1 MFWNTWNC
9 FSNDFI
15 DRDQVTVAR
24 ISFCNWIYFLS
35 PTIRISLQTP
45 RQSAGEQHRRVAW
58 PGVITFM
65 IRIWLLHSRHFWESV
80 EQRGWCFK
88 LLWFWAT
95 WTISWVHYA
104 EALYW
109 MRHLSWGMWRA
120 GEYWGGEMLQ
130 VGGWTDLMLTFHIDW
145 LLSLDES
152 ILTTDKYLN
161 WILSNGDTDNEN
173 WVDTTVHNWDDLKLW
188 DN

>member
-35 PTIRISLQTP
+35 PTIRISLPTP
-45 RQSAGEQHRRVAW
+45 RQRAGEQHRRVAW

-145 LLSLDES
+145 LLMRAFLQPINISTEFLVMETQ
-152 ILTTDKYLN
+152 IMKTGLTQLCISQMTWKFG
-161 WILSNGDTDNEN
+161 IT
-173 WVDTTVHNWDDLKLW
+173 
-188 DN
+188 

>member
-35 PTIRISLQTP
+35 PTIRISLPTP
-45 RQSAGEQHRRVAW
+45 RQRAGEQHRRVAW

-95 WTISWVHYA
+95 WTISRVHYA

-120 GEYWGGEMLQ
+120 GEYLGRGNVTSWGL
-130 VGGWTDLMLTFHIDW
+130 DW
-145 LLSLDES
+145 LDAYISHW
-152 ILTTDKYLN
+152 LTSDSWWEHSYN
-161 WILSNGDTDNEN
+161 R
-173 WVDTTVHNWDDLKLW
+173 
-188 DN
+188 